1 MYLWDTGG
9 LETHGIHNITP
20 TYFKNAHAV
29 MLVYNPGK
37 SSTLRALTEWM
48 KVIQD
53 TLHHQKVVFSLWRND
68 TGSETDIEDIDEK
81 EFLRQNKIP
90 KRLYFRISTTL
101 EDTQEN
107 IRESF
112 IRFIQLIHKE
122 HRETP
127 QAISDFE
134 GMEVINLKG
143 NASDLEHHS
152 THNHH
157 HCKPC

>member
-1 MYLWDTGG
+1 
-9 LETHGIHNITP
+9 
-20 TYFKNAHAV
+20 
-29 MLVYNPGK
+29 
-37 SSTLRALTEWM
+37 M

-53 TLHHQKVVFSLWRND
+53 TLHHQRVVFSLWRND

-112 IRFIQLIHKE
+112 IRFIQLAHKE

-134 GMEVINLKG
+134 DMEVVNLEG

-152 THNHH
+152 THKHH
-157 HCKPC
+157 NCKPC

>member
-1 MYLWDTGG
+1 M
-9 LETHGIHNITP
+9 
-20 TYFKNAHAV
+20 
-29 MLVYNPGK
+29 
-37 SSTLRALTEWM
+37 
-48 KVIQD
+48 IQD
-53 TLHHQKVVFSLWRND
+53 TLRHQKVVFSLWRND

-112 IRFIQLIHKE
+112 IRFIQLTHKE

-127 QAISDFE
+127 QADRDFE
-134 GMEVINLKG
+134 GMEVINLEE

-152 THNHH
+152 THNHRN
-157 HCKPC
+157 CKPC